1 MDKMMFSVCCVI
13 SLAAGL
19 HLLAIPNQPVTLPL
33 IGELGFTAG
42 WGQPLVGL
50 ALIVCGGKCLIV
62 MGRGMY

>member
-1 MDKMMFSVCCVI
+1 MFSVCCVV

-33 IGELGFTAG
+33 IGQIGFTAG

-50 ALIVCGGKCLIV
+50 VTSGGGKCLID